1 MYLIHRSILKEMLIA
16 FGICIV
22 FLNCTLMMEKLL
34 RLSRLFATVG
44 ATLEDVLKMLIYI
57 QPQMLILTL
66 PMALLLST
74 LLVFGR
80 MNADN
85 EITIL
90 KCSGI
95 SFFTIS
101 RPVAYLGIV
110 CFLLS
115 LLMGF
120 YLGPKGGVALRE
132 KVTEIISTR
141 APLTIEEGIFNTAF
155 KGIVILIKEKPDNLS
170 MRGIFIIDDRNK
182 EEQKILVAKEGNIS
196 PVGESLGF
204 SLKEGNIHIFGKEVT
219 TQISFKTYFFS
230 LTPQIESQRRTIN
243 EMTPRQL
250 LMEAEN
256 NPEKRL
262 NYILEYHRR
271 FSMPAMCII
280 IVLLGPTLGLMAGK
294 SGRLGGLTIGFA
306 IFGIYYTLL
315 IYGENLA
322 FSKKIPHL
330 LGAWG
335 AFIVLV
341 MTSLF
346 IAFRVNKK

>member
-1 MYLIHRSILKEMLIA
+1 
-16 FGICIV
+16 
-22 FLNCTLMMEKLL
+22 MMEKLI
-34 RLSRLFATVG
+34 RLSKLFATVG
-44 ATLEDVLKMLIYI
+44 ATIEDVFKMLIYI

-101 RPVAYLGIV
+101 RPVAYLGGI

-115 LLMGF
+115 IIMAF
-120 YLGPKGGVALRE
+120 YLGPKAGVALRE

-155 KGIVILIKEKPDNLS
+155 KGVVILIKEKPDNLT
-170 MRGIFIIDDRNK
+170 MKDIFILDDRNK
-182 EEQKILVAKEGNIS
+182 EEQKILIAKEGNIA
-196 PVGESLGF
+196 PIGESIGF
-204 SLKEGNIHIFGKEVT
+204 SLKDGYIYLFGKEVI

-243 EMTPRQL
+243 EMTPKQL
-250 LMEAEN
+250 LLEADN
-256 NPEKRL
+256 NPAKRL
-262 NYILEYHRR
+262 NFLLEYQRR

-306 IFGIYYTLL
+306 VFGIYYTLL

-322 FSKKIPHL
+322 
-330 LGAWG
+330 
-335 AFIVLV
+335 
-341 MTSLF
+341 
-346 IAFRVNKK
+346 